1 MKERNKNGRGSSR
14 VNADRSYRSV
24 AWVVTVVVLAHLVV
38 NVLHGRAHTEL
49 AVGLSSWQ
57 QFFVVAVILLAP
69 LVALVLSWTRY
80 RKTGLWLLLAAMLGS
95 LIFGICYH
103 YIIISS
109 DHVAHLPPGEAR
121 GLFRVTALLLAVTEI
136 VGVAVAAIAIQTLIR
151 KHDAHA

>member
-1 MKERNKNGRGSSR
+1 MKHGSS
-14 VNADRSYRSV
+14 SYRSV
-24 AWVVTVVVLAHLVV
+24 AWIVTVVVLAHLVV

-49 AVGLSSWQ
+49 AVELSSWQ
-57 QFFVVAVILLAP
+57 QFFVIAVILLAP

-80 RKTGLWLLLAAMLGS
+80 IKAGSWLLLGAMLGS

-103 YIIISS
+103 YIIISN

-121 GLFRVTALLLAVTEI
+121 YLFRVTALLLVVTEI
-136 VGVAVAAIAIQTLIR
+136 VGVAVAAIAIQTLQR